1 LPKNL
6 CFFPR
11 FFFRKSFAACYGISN
26 HLLDEVSKSLKD
38 TDYPIVETERA
49 WTEKTTSDK
58 TFAEAQQVFDSNLGE
73 QSGDGKRSIYSN
85 VNGIL

>member
-1 LPKNL
+1 
-6 CFFPR
+6 
-11 FFFRKSFAACYGISN
+11 
-26 HLLDEVSKSLKD
+26 
-38 TDYPIVETERA
+38 VETERA